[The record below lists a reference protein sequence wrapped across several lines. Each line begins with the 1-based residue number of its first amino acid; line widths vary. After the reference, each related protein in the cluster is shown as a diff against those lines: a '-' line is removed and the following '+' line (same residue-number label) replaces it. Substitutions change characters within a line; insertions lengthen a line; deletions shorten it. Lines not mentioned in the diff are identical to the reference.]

1 MERQH
6 HLLKRR
12 ERDRKRKEQIR
23 KDQLMIAY
31 IKVKHPLLYKEAT
44 EYYDSI
50 NVIYKDKKNL
60 RKTPRFRE
68 VESTTS
74 NRPTKDHEVMY
85 NDNMVLKIP
94 LITQDEMSDETTNKE
109 AADSIFPHDET
120 PDETTNKEA
129 ADSIFPHDETPDEM
143 ANKETV
149 DSIFPH
155 IDVATL
161 VQELPNELLEQ
172 IISELRADPDLS
184 TLMDGIEDSVEHEE
198 RVEAVF
204 YDDDLDID
212 IDIVDNLLEKELL

>member
-1 MERQH
+1 MERQQ

-31 IKVKHPLLYKEAT
+31 IKVKHPSLYKEAT

-50 NVIYKDKKNL
+50 NVIYKDKKDL

-68 VESTTS
+68 VELTTS

-85 NDNMVLKIP
+85 NDNMVLRIP

-109 AADSIFPHDET
+109 ATDSIFPH
-120 PDETTNKEA
+120 
-129 ADSIFPHDETPDEM
+129 SETPDEM
-143 ANKETV
+143 ANKEAV

-155 IDVATL
+155 IDAATL

-172 IISELRADPDLS
+172 IISELRADPGLS
-184 TLMDGIEDSVEHEE
+184 TLMDGIEDSVMHEE
-198 RVEAVF
+198 PVEAVF
-204 YDDDLDID
+204 YDDDYDLDID
-212 IDIVDNLLEKELL
+212 IDIQDNLLEKELL